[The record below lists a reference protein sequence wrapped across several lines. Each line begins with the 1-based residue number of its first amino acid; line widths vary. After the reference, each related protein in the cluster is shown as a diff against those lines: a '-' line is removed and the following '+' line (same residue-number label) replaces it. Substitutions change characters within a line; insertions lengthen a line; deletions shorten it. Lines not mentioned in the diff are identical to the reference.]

1 MRVKRGQVETCILSG
16 IMERNRVVTLGWG
29 SELGEQRKHLVS

>member
-1 MRVKRGQVETCILSG
+1 MRVKRGPAETCILSE
-16 IMERNRVVTLGWG
+16 IMEKNRVLMLGWG